1 MNERQH
7 WMQRLDD
14 FIAYLRDEL
23 QREPTTW
30 QQYESAVRRW
40 IDFVLPLGHDPAE
53 FNQLFVDNFLDQQG
67 DLSVS
72 SRHGYTSNLRG
83 WCRWASGDASRGYQ
97 TAVGSELQSDAIA
110 AWMARLEEYLGYLQH
125 RGRKQSTIK
134 NRRRHLSKWIRFACS
149 TGREPAVWDPS
160 AVEEAF
166 VVWGT
171 VESPRQRDYIGRR
184 IQVWCQYWQGTD
196 LNSPTLEDLV
206 QRFRDS
212 GYPDE
217 DVPHHRATRAELELV
232 LNALPSLSYEEREQL
247 RVVWMPATYDYG
259 GVGVV
264 ASMHAALRGVSE
276 ADWPGMRDQIHA
288 LCHGPGDLATRFD
301 ETVASVKGLGVLMAT
316 RMLAITSPNRFL
328 PNFLL
333 RSTNSKW
340 PGKLDMIELLDRLD
354 LVDASMT
361 DEAHALL
368 ATSLGT
374 DGVGELVVRSN
385 DLLAEVLHPHFSEGQ
400 VADTWGMAQFLYW
413 LAERYADD
421 GDESVDDLDDDEA
434 QPDSSRQ
441 QLAVALGEA
450 AQDLLCGVEFLNDIV
465 ELLEDKG
472 QVILYGPPGTGKTY
486 LAQRLAQA
494 LVGSRSSTEAV
505 DEDWMQ
511 RLDAYCSHLEQ
522 DQKVKSGTHRSI
534 AKRWIEFA
542 LERELDPSAWDE
554 SLYTQFADLNP
565 DWQEITRK
573 THRYD
578 LLRWCSWASDGDDS
592 RGGGTVALVQF
603 HPAFSY
609 EDFFEGFRPAVD
621 DAGNMTYR
629 LTPGPLVQIAE
640 VARANPKQRY
650 VMVIDEINRANLPRV
665 LGELLFLL
673 EYRDQSI
680 RTQYRP
686 VEQFSLPENLW
697 FIGTMNTAD
706 RSIAL
711 IDAAMRRRFHFMPF
725 FPNHGPMRG
734 LLHRWM
740 RQNSRNDEW
749 IARLVDQVNYEL
761 IEQMGS
767 DHALIGPSYFM
778 KERLDESGL
787 RRIWEYN
794 IEPLIEDQFFGR
806 REVIESFRFHEVWK
820 RHGPGAAT
828 PASDM
833 GMSDG
838 SGEEAEPASD
848 HDENPESHGDG

>member
-1 MNERQH
+1 
-7 WMQRLDD
+7 
-14 FIAYLRDEL
+14 
-23 QREPTTW
+23 
-30 QQYESAVRRW
+30 
-40 IDFVLPLGHDPAE
+40 
-53 FNQLFVDNFLDQQG
+53 
-67 DLSVS
+67 
-72 SRHGYTSNLRG
+72 
-83 WCRWASGDASRGYQ
+83 
-97 TAVGSELQSDAIA
+97 
-110 AWMARLEEYLGYLQH
+110 MARLEEYLGYLQH

-166 VVWGT
+166 IVWGT
-171 VESPRQRDYIGRR
+171 VESPRQRGYIGRR

-196 LNSPTLEDLV
+196 LNSPTLEELV
-206 QRFRDS
+206 QQFRDS

-217 DVPHHRATRAELELV
+217 DVPYHRATRAELELV

-328 PNFLL
+328 PNFLP

-385 DLLAEVLHPHFSEGQ
+385 DLLAEVLYPHFSEGQ
-400 VADTWGMAQFLYW
+400 VVDTWGMAQFLYW

-441 QLAVALGEA
+441 QFAVALGEA
-450 AQDLLCGVEFLNDIV
+450 AQDLLCGVEFLNEIV

-494 LVGSRSSTEAV
+494 LVGSRSTTEAV

-565 DWQEITRK
+565 DWREITRK

-603 HPAFSY
+603 HPAYSY
-609 EDFFEGFRPAVD
+609 EDFFEGFRPQVD
-621 DAGNMTYR
+621 EDGQMTYK
-629 LTPGPLVQIAE
+629 LTPGPLVRLAE
-640 VARANPKQRY
+640 RAEEHSDELH

-665 LGELLFLL
+665 LGELLYLL
-673 EYRDQSI
+673 EYRKEPIQ
-680 RTQYRP
+680 TQYRP
-686 VEQFSLPENLW
+686 SEDFSLPKNLW

-711 IDAAMRRRFHFMPF
+711 IDAAMRRRFHFVPF
-725 FPNHGPMRG
+725 FPDREPTAG
-734 LLHRWM
+734 LLRRWCAENELDLDWVADLLDAVN
-740 RQNSRNDEW
+740 Q
-749 IARLVDQVNYEL
+749 RLRGDLGDDY
-761 IEQMGS
+761 M
-767 DHALIGPSYFM
+767 LIGPSHFM
-778 KERLDESGL
+778 KRDLDEDSL

-794 IEPLIEDQFFGR
+794 IEPLIEDHFFGR
-806 REVIESFRFHEVWK
+806 QEVIDSYRFGEVWK
-820 RHGPGAAT
+820 RHGPSAAA
-828 PASDM
+828 PASEM
-833 GMSDG
+833 GTSDG
-838 SGEEAEPASD
+838 AGEEADPGSD
-848 HDENPESHGDG
+848 HDEGPDSDGDL